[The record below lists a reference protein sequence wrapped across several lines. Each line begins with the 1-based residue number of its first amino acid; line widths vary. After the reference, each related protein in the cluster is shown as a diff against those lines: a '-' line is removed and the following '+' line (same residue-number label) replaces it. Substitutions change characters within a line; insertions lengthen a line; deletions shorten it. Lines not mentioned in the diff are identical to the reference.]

1 MFIEVRPKQIR
12 VLKVCLILFLAFSIL
27 PDVIFSQEDICDKVE
42 IEFATSEGTNSCDE
56 HNCPVLPDEPCHH
69 CAVCCSI
76 SHFFSNQS
84 TGVNFHFDNTPQVF
98 SMDEDVLYNELFAK
112 TLFRP
117 PQSIL

>member
-1 MFIEVRPKQIR
+1 MSMKLKPKQIR
-12 VLKVCLILFLAFSIL
+12 VLKVCLILFLAFSIF
-27 PDVIFSQEDICDKVE
+27 PDVIFSQVDTIDKVE
-42 IEFATSEGTNSCDE
+42 IESASSEGTNSCDE
-56 HNCPVLPDEPCHH
+56 HNCPLPPDEPCHH

-84 TGVNFHFDNTPQVF
+84 TGVSFHFDNTPQAY
-98 SMDEDVLYNELFAK
+98 SMDEDALYNELFAN